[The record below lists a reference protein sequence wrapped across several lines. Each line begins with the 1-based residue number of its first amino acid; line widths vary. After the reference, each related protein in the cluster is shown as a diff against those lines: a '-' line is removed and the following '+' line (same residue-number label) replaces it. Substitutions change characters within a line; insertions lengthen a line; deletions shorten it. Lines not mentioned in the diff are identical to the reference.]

1 MLMVRLQRIGKRG
14 QAYFRI
20 VVTEHTTKPK
30 GRYLELLGS
39 YDPHKKTLNA
49 KADRIKHWL
58 SVGAKL
64 SPTVNNLLINNKV
77 IEGQKVKAWK
87 AKSKRAE
94 TAGTPTAGVGEKPT
108 EAKSEETSPKIET
121 PVETSATLPAPT
133 EAPAA

>member
-39 YDPHKKTLNA
+39 YDPHKKILNA

-77 IEGQKVKAWK
+77 IEGEKVKAWT
-87 AKSKRAE
+87 AKKKIKDEA
-94 TAGTPTAGVGEKPT
+94 PQIKPDQ
-108 EAKSEETSPKIET
+108 TSPKIET
-121 PVETSATLPAPT
+121 PVEAPT
-133 EAPAA
+133 ETPTPTTESQPA